1 MAEKTLQYLSGN
13 GWLVFSGGHTTGSP
27 LRARALARA
36 RAYGI
41 TAYISTADDGGDSLL
56 EDMEDLGARSGYFID
71 PEYDDPTDTIAD
83 LKTASLVIVEMG
95 TSINALYRLL
105 KGPAIEGI
113 KQAYERGAV
122 VLIEGLAGN
131 IFGRWVVTDS
141 GDIVDGLN
149 WVNNAFVE
157 PQSAGA
163 EDSRAVRA
171 VLNEIADAVAI
182 NIESGSALALGPDG
196 AVEVWG
202 EGQNVTISLG
212 RNFADESKS

>member
-1 MAEKTLQYLSGN
+1 MAEKTLQYLSGR
-13 GWLVFSGGHTTGSP
+13 GWLVFSGGQTTGSP
-27 LRARALARA
+27 IRAQVLSRA

-41 TAYISTADDGGDSLL
+41 TAYISTADDGGDSVL

-83 LKTASLVIVEMG
+83 LKTASVIVVEMG

-105 KGPAIEGI
+105 KGPALEGI
-113 KQAYERGAV
+113 KQAYQRGAI

-131 IFGRWVVTDS
+131 LFGRWVVTDN
-141 GDIVDGLN
+141 GEIVDGIN
-149 WVNNAFVE
+149 WVQNAFVE
-157 PQSAGA
+157 PQSTGA
-163 EDSRAVRA
+163 DDSRAVRA

-182 NIESGSALALGPDG
+182 NIDSGSALALGPDG

-202 EGQNVTISLG
+202 DQRNVTISLG
-212 RNFADESKS
+212 RKFTTSD